1 MKKLFQEFKDF
12 AVKGNVVEIAI
23 GLVLALVFQ
32 AVVKSLV
39 DDVIMQVV
47 AAIFGQPD
55 FSSLVIEIGDGEI
68 RYGAFINAIIN
79 FLLVAWALFLF
90 VVKPYNAMKA
100 RQEAEEEAAEEEAP
114 AEPPEDITLLREI
127 RDSLRSG
134 R

>member
-1 MKKLFQEFKDF
+1 MRKLFQEFKNF

-39 DDVIMQVV
+39 DDVLMQVI

-55 FSSLVIEIGDGEI
+55 FGGLVIDIGDAEI
-68 RYGAFINAIIN
+68 RYGVFLNAVIN
-79 FLLVAWALFLF
+79 FMLVAFALFLF

-100 RQEAEEEAAEEEAP
+100 RQEAEEEAEAP
-114 AEPPEDITLLREI
+114 SGPPEDIALLTEI
-127 RDSLRSG
+127 RDALARRS
-134 R
+134 

>member
-39 DDVIMQVV
+39 DDVLMQVV

-55 FSSLVIEIGDGEI
+55 FSSLVVDIGEAEI
-68 RYGAFINAIIN
+68 RYGAFLNTIIN
-79 FLLVAWALFLF
+79 FVLVAFALFLF

-100 RQEAEEEAAEEEAP
+100 RQEAADQAAADEDPPAP
-114 AEPPEDITLLREI
+114 AEDITLLREI
-127 RDSLRSG
+127 RDALRQS
-134 R
+134 